1 MNTRIPIPKPL
12 KALINNGALLAVN
25 HSGGKD
31 SQAMTSLILDA
42 GISRDQLVI
51 VHADLGRVEWPGTF
65 DHIKATT
72 FGLPI
77 IVAEAKRDFFE
88 MVKARKMFPSPK
100 YRQCTSDLKRGPIER
115 ELRRYLKANPR
126 FQGQIINAMGM
137 RADESRDRAKR
148 TPLTFSK
155 RNSKAGRVWF
165 DWLPI
170 HALTTRDVFEVISNA
185 GQVPHWAYGA
195 GMSRVSCSFCI
206 MSSRADLCRA
216 ATLRPR
222 LFEDYAALEHQLGHT
237 LSPNREYLSDIVS
250 CAG

>member
-1 MNTRIPIPKPL
+1 MTSPLNIPPTIADL
-12 KALINNGALLAVN
+12 IGSGALIAIN

-42 GISRDQLVI
+42 GVPFDQIVI

-65 DHIKATT
+65 EHIKATT
-72 FGLPI
+72 FSLPI
-77 IVAEAKRDFFE
+77 IVAEAQRDFFE

-126 FQGQIINAMGM
+126 FEGQIINAMGM
-137 RADESRDRAKR
+137 RADESPDRAKR
-148 TPLTFSK
+148 APLTCSK
-155 RNSKAGRVWF
+155 RNSKAGRIWF

-170 HALTTRDVFEVISNA
+170 HHLSEVDVFRVIENA
-185 GQVPHWAYGA
+185 GQSPHWAYAA

-206 MSSRADLCRA
+206 MSSR
-216 ATLRPR
+216 T
-222 LFEDYAALEHQLGHT
+222 Y
-237 LSPNREYLSDIVS
+237 V
-250 CAG
+250 